1 MNFRKSPAGCP
12 AGRPYYTR
20 KKLLCIG
27 VKCGYRLVGVLTDG
41 EEDVVAVGHQL
52 IVLYQL
58 QLLRQVLGPLGLQII
73 LPFLHGGLHG
83 IHLAVLHL
91 GDKELGGLHIDHG
104 HLAEIAVQISGI
116 NAVQGG
122 QSGIVQV
129 G

>member
-73 LPFLHGGLHG
+73 LSFTLAIKNSVACTLTMG
-83 IHLAVLHL
+83 IL
-91 GDKELGGLHIDHG
+91 
-104 HLAEIAVQISGI
+104 QR
-116 NAVQGG
+116 
-122 QSGIVQV
+122 
-129 G
+129 